1 MDKQYISRTLAA
13 AAAAALLLAAPLA
26 VSAQTTASQA
36 PSQDQVNAIA
46 SLNNQYFD
54 DVHFSKATKFAA
66 ITTPNFQVTY
76 PNGAKIDGGQLI
88 ERAATRNLEESGYQ
102 RTIAVHSMTTDGSTI
117 TEDVTTKDI
126 SDLLGGDT
134 APQTQTQSSNR
145 TLTWVQGADGKWL
158 LASERINKIE
168 QSPYSIPSNG

>member
-1 MDKQYISRTLAA
+1 
-13 AAAAALLLAAPLA
+13 
-26 VSAQTTASQA
+26 
-36 PSQDQVNAIA
+36 
-46 SLNNQYFD
+46 
-54 DVHFSKATKFAA
+54 
-66 ITTPNFQVTY
+66 
-76 PNGAKIDGGQLI
+76 
-88 ERAATRNLEESGYQ
+88 
-102 RTIAVHSMTTDGSTI
+102 MTTDGSTI